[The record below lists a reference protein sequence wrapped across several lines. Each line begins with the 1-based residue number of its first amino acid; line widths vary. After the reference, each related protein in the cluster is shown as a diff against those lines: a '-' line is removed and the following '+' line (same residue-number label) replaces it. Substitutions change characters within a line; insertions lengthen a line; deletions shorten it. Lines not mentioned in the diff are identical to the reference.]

1 MTVQLT
7 VLKEEQASETRV
19 AASPE
24 TVKKLK
30 ALGVSVTV
38 EAGAGAKSG
47 FDDNDFKHAGAAV
60 TKAIVA
66 SLKKADVVV
75 SVRAP
80 SAAKIKSMKS
90 DAVVIGQLNP
100 YQNAAGVK
108 AMAAQKVQAMSMELM
123 PRITRAQSMDVL
135 SSQSN
140 LAGYKAVLD
149 ATAEYNRALPMMMT
163 AAGTVPAARVFVMG
177 AGVAGLQAIAT
188 AKRLGAIVSATDV
201 RSAAAEQVES
211 LGGTFVMVEPD
222 AGDSGETE
230 GGYAKEMSADYQ
242 KRQAELV
249 AEHIAKQDIV
259 ICTALIPGRPAPE
272 LVTRK
277 MVESMKPGSVL
288 VDLAVEQGGNCK
300 LSQPGKIVRHK
311 GVALVG
317 HQNVPGRLAGNASEL
332 YARNIL
338 NFIDAFFDKEKKQL
352 AIDWEDEIVQG
363 IGLTRGGEIVHEALA
378 PPDKKKPA
386 AKAAAKS
393 AAKSTATKRKTAAK
407 ARTAKAAAKK
417 PAPRKRATG
426 KGA

>member
-1 MTVQLT
+1 
-7 VLKEEQASETRV
+7 
-19 AASPE
+19 
-24 TVKKLK
+24 
-30 ALGVSVTV
+30 
-38 EAGAGAKSG
+38 
-47 FDDNDFKHAGAAV
+47 
-60 TKAIVA
+60 
-66 SLKKADVVV
+66 
-75 SVRAP
+75 
-80 SAAKIKSMKS
+80 
-90 DAVVIGQLNP
+90 
-100 YQNAAGVK
+100 
-108 AMAAQKVQAMSMELM
+108 
-123 PRITRAQSMDVL
+123 
-135 SSQSN
+135 
-140 LAGYKAVLD
+140 
-149 ATAEYNRALPMMMT
+149 
-163 AAGTVPAARVFVMG
+163 MG

-378 PPDKKKPA
+378 PPAKKKPA
-386 AKAAAKS
+386 AKA